1 MSASS
6 TGVPNVLIVE
16 DEMVLRMR
24 AVDIVED
31 AGFRSVEAVN
41 ADEAMSILESRSDIS
56 LLFTDIQMPG
66 SMDGL
71 KLAHA
76 VHSRWPDIKIILV
89 SGQVKPS
96 DAERPA
102 DSRFF
107 GKPLG
112 DAANDHRI
120 AGDGGRR
127 RAENRSKAAR
137 SAQADEHRHAA
148 AAPIDPPLSAHEA
161 ALSAENDSLRLL
173 LEQAGIDAKALLAQ
187 AGIDAKEREAAD
199 KLQKLILGELH
210 HRIKNTLA
218 TVSAIASQSFRA
230 APSIEHGQKA
240 MEGRLAALGRA
251 HDLLMQ
257 ISWSNA
263 SLTHTLSGA
272 TEPYESQ
279 GTRRFH
285 FNGPDIRIT
294 SGAVIALAMTFNEL
308 CTNTTKFGALSV
320 PTGRVEIAWTIDDD
334 KQRMRLTWTEK
345 GGPPVQPPERR
356 SFGTRMMESLGQQ
369 LNGQVQLRYDPTGF
383 VYALDVPLGSLIAAA
398 DDRDHRHAL
407 GRRSVFRLTA
417 FDGSS
422 AVNAAACCNS
432 RRNSSRRSWIEAM
445 TSPVA
450 CPSPI
455 NAASDNCRL
464 ASMVSGTAS
473 VTPIR

>member
-1 MSASS
+1 VPVETES
-6 TGVPNVLIVE
+6 TAVPNVLVVE

-31 AGFRSVEAVN
+31 AGFTPVEAVN
-41 ADEAMSILESRSDIS
+41 ADEAIAILESRSDID

-76 VHSRWPDIKIILV
+76 VHDRWPAIKIILV

-112 DAANDHRI
+112 VGQMIHELQAMV
-120 AGDGGRR
+120 GDG
-127 RAENRSKAAR
+127 AFKILHAPV
-137 SAQADEHRHAA
+137 AQPGASS
-148 AAPIDPPLSAHEA
+148 DPLLRSAHEVE
-161 ALSAENDSLRLL
+161 LSAENDSLRVL
-173 LEQAGIDAKALLAQ
+173 LEQAGIDAKVLLEQ

-230 APSIEHGQKA
+230 ATSIEHGQQA
-240 MEGRLAALGRA
+240 MEGRLVALGRA

-263 SLTHTLSGA
+263 SLAGTLGGA
-272 TEPYESQ
+272 TEPYDSL
-279 GTRRFH
+279 GARRFH

-294 SGAVIALAMTFNEL
+294 SGAVIALAMTLNEL
-308 CTNTTKFGALSV
+308 CTNTTKFGALS
-320 PTGRVEIAWTIDDD
+320 TAAGRVEISWTIDDL
-334 KQRMRLTWTEK
+334 KQRLRLTWTER
-345 GGPPVQPPERR
+345 GGPPVQRPTRR

-369 LNGQVQLRYDPTGF
+369 LNGHVRLTYDPSGF
-383 VYALDVPLGSLIAAA
+383 VYFLDVPLSSIIAA
-398 DDRDHRHAL
+398 
-407 GRRSVFRLTA
+407 
-417 FDGSS
+417 
-422 AVNAAACCNS
+422 
-432 RRNSSRRSWIEAM
+432 
-445 TSPVA
+445 P
-450 CPSPI
+450 
-455 NAASDNCRL
+455 
-464 ASMVSGTAS
+464 
-473 VTPIR
+473 